1 MFFEKWEIKWHLN
14 EDEAGTDV
22 AEREEKERYTWGK
35 RSFFF
40 SLLQVGGA
48 VNGKERICSLCL
60 QRNTMEINEGF
71 ILMIANWAA
80 CFNHRDVIGVSCIL
94 RLLGEL

>member
-1 MFFEKWEIKWHLN
+1 
-14 EDEAGTDV
+14 
-22 AEREEKERYTWGK
+22 
-35 RSFFF
+35 
-40 SLLQVGGA
+40 
-48 VNGKERICSLCL
+48 
-60 QRNTMEINEGF
+60 MEINEWS